1 MARRRLWL
9 VAALLFTLVNLGGM
23 FIALRGGEGSHAG
36 VHVGLTILGAYA
48 TWRFMRR
55 SREEP
60 AALGGSGDRLEYL
73 QESVDA
79 IALEV
84 ERIGE
89 AQRFDAKL
97 RQERGEPST

>member
-1 MARRRLWL
+1 MRRRRLWL
-9 VAALLFTLVNLGGM
+9 VGAVLFTLVNLGGM
-23 FIALRGGEGSHAG
+23 VIALRAGEGNHAG
-36 VHVGLTILGAYA
+36 VHVGLTIVGAYA
-48 TWRFMRR
+48 AWRLMRR
-55 SREEP
+55 SRAEP
-60 AALGGSGDRLEYL
+60 AALEGSGDRLEYL

-97 RQERGEPST
+97 RQERGEPSS

>member
-9 VAALLFTLVNLGGM
+9 VGAVLFTLVNLGGIV
-23 FIALRGGEGSHAG
+23 IALRAGEGNHAG
-36 VHVGLTILGAYA
+36 VHVGLTIVGAYA
-48 TWRFMRR
+48 VWRLMRR
-55 SREEP
+55 SREP
-60 AALGGSGDRLEYL
+60 AAVAGSGDRLEYL

-97 RQERGEPST
+97 RQERGEPSS

>member
-1 MARRRLWL
+1 MARRRVWL
-9 VAALLFTLVNLGGM
+9 VAAVLFTLVNLGSIPM
-23 FIALRGGEGSHAG
+23 ALRAGEGNHAG

-48 TWRFMRR
+48 VWRLMRR
-55 SREEP
+55 SRETP
-60 AALGGSGDRLEYL
+60 AALEGPGDRLEYL

-97 RQERGEPST
+97 RQERGDPPG

>member
-9 VAALLFTLVNLGGM
+9 VGAVLFTLVNLGGIV
-23 FIALRGGEGSHAG
+23 IALRAGEGNHAG
-36 VHVGLTILGAYA
+36 VHVGLTIVGAYA
-48 TWRFMRR
+48 AWRLMRR
-55 SREEP
+55 SRAEP
-60 AALGGSGDRLEYL
+60 AAVAGSGDRLEYL

-97 RQERGEPST
+97 RQERGEPSS